1 MHPALDGSKILVLAA
16 VVRGECCAQ
25 LWDMSYELC
34 VRLEESIGTYES
46 EQPQYFVVFYG
57 VTESGYVCTRLVLI
71 I

>member
-1 MHPALDGSKILVLAA
+1 M
-16 VVRGECCAQ
+16 
-25 LWDMSYELC
+25 C
-34 VRLEESIGTYES
+34 VCLRLEESIGTYES